1 MTIDVEAAME
11 TVVDLTLRNELEAQI
26 SGMPSH
32 HDPTEPIDDVSIVD
46 DPVDKAANRQ
56 VSMQQ
61 QTSGSSSAPE
71 TSTYSNLKRKRED
84 GEESE
89 GNDTCMICFEQWTNA
104 GEHRVVCLGCGHLFG
119 ASCIQKWL
127 SERKHCPACNHAA
140 KRRDI
145 RTVYACNLVAVDTA
159 EKDR

>member
-1 MTIDVEAAME
+1 E
-11 TVVDLTLRNELEAQI
+11 
-26 SGMPSH
+26 
-32 HDPTEPIDDVSIVD
+32 
-46 DPVDKAANRQ
+46 
-56 VSMQQ
+56 
-61 QTSGSSSAPE
+61 
-71 TSTYSNLKRKRED
+71 

-89 GNDTCMICFEQWTNA
+89 GNDTCMICFEQWTNT

-127 SERKHCPACNHAA
+127 SERKHCPTCNHAA

-159 EKDR
+159 E